1 METERQL
8 KDMKRILP
16 YLLFTFTLSAC
27 GNTNKQQS
35 KVVPQVTVQTNP
47 QKSKT
52 SQKEQPKVQTKEEVE
67 LDILVGAYRCK
78 RTKDAYVFYSDNTG
92 QFFPSGKSPSSE
104 FTWKRSGENVTIK
117 YEIFGEQKLKF
128 NKKNKT
134 LTEKSQSFGTL
145 IFHEE

>member
-1 METERQL
+1 
-8 KDMKRILP
+8 MKRILP
-16 YLLFTFTLSAC
+16 YLFFTLALVAC
-27 GNTNKQQS
+27 GHTDKQQS
-35 KVVPQVTVQTNP
+35 KVVSQTTVQTDNKQNQTP
-47 QKSKT
+47 K
-52 SQKEQPKVQTKEEVE
+52 KEQPKNQPKKEIE
-67 LDILVGAYRCK
+67 LDILVGSYRCK

-92 QFFPSGKSPSSE
+92 QFFPSGKTPSSE

>member
-1 METERQL
+1 
-8 KDMKRILP
+8 MKRILS
-16 YLLFTFTLSAC
+16 YLLIAFTLSAC
-27 GNTNKQQS
+27 GNNNKQQS
-35 KVVPQVTVQTNP
+35 KVVSQVTVQTNTP
-47 QKSKT
+47 SQT
-52 SQKEQPKVQTKEEVE
+52 SQKEQPKVQTKEEVK

>member
-1 METERQL
+1 
-8 KDMKRILP
+8 MKRILS
-16 YLLFTFTLSAC
+16 YLLLAFTLSAC
-27 GNTNKQQS
+27 GNNNKQQS
-35 KVVPQVTVQTNP
+35 KVVSQVTVQTNTP
-47 QKSKT
+47 SQT
-52 SQKEQPKVQTKEEVE
+52 SQKEQPKVQTKEEVK

>member
-1 METERQL
+1 
-8 KDMKRILP
+8 MKRILP
-16 YLLFTFTLSAC
+16 YLFFTLALIAC

-35 KVVPQVTVQTNP
+35 KVVLKQQSKQTT
-47 QKSKT
+47 SKIKHLK
-52 SQKEQPKVQTKEEVE
+52 KEQPKKEIE
-67 LDILVGAYRCK
+67 LDILVGSYRCK

-92 QFFPSGKSPSSE
+92 QFFPSGKTPSSE
-104 FTWKRSGENVTIK
+104 FTWKRFGENVTIK

>member
-1 METERQL
+1 
-8 KDMKRILP
+8 MKRILP
-16 YLLFTFTLSAC
+16 YLFFTLALIAC

-35 KVVPQVTVQTNP
+35 KVVSQTTVQTDNKQNQTP
-47 QKSKT
+47 K
-52 SQKEQPKVQTKEEVE
+52 KEQPKNQPTKEIE
-67 LDILVGAYRCK
+67 LDILVGSYRCK

-92 QFFPSGKSPSSE
+92 QFFPSGKTPSSE
-104 FTWKRSGENVTIK
+104 FTWKRFGENVTIK

>member
-1 METERQL
+1 
-8 KDMKRILP
+8 MKRILP
-16 YLLFTFTLSAC
+16 YLFFALALIAC

-35 KVVPQVTVQTNP
+35 KVVSQTTVQTDNKQNQTP
-47 QKSKT
+47 K
-52 SQKEQPKVQTKEEVE
+52 KEQPKNQPKKEIE
-67 LDILVGAYRCK
+67 LDILVGSYRCK

-92 QFFPSGKSPSSE
+92 QFFPSGKTPSSE
-104 FTWKRSGENVTIK
+104 FTWKRFGENVTIK

>member
-1 METERQL
+1 
-8 KDMKRILP
+8 MKRILP
-16 YLLFTFTLSAC
+16 YLFFTLALIAC
-27 GNTNKQQS
+27 GNANKQQS
-35 KVVPQVTVQTNP
+35 KVVSQTTVQTDNKQNQTP
-47 QKSKT
+47 K
-52 SQKEQPKVQTKEEVE
+52 KEQPKIQPKKEIE
-67 LDILVGAYRCK
+67 LDILVGSYRCK

-92 QFFPSGKSPSSE
+92 QFFPSGKTPSSE

>member
-1 METERQL
+1 
-8 KDMKRILP
+8 MKRIIP
-16 YLLFTFTLSAC
+16 YLFFILSLIAC
-27 GNTNKQQS
+27 VNTNKQQS
-35 KVVPQVTVQTNP
+35 KVVSQTTVQTDNKQNQTP
-47 QKSKT
+47 K
-52 SQKEQPKVQTKEEVE
+52 KEQPKNQPKKEIE
-67 LDILVGAYRCK
+67 LDILVGSYRCK

-92 QFFPSGKSPSSE
+92 QFFPSGKTPSSE
-104 FTWKRSGENVTIK
+104 FTWERFGENVTIK

>member
-1 METERQL
+1 
-8 KDMKRILP
+8 MKRILP
-16 YLLFTFTLSAC
+16 YLFFTFTLVAY
-27 GNTNKQQS
+27 GNSNKQQS
-35 KVVPQVTVQTNP
+35 KVVSQTTVQINNK
-47 QKSKT
+47 QKQTPK
-52 SQKEQPKVQTKEEVE
+52 KEQSKIQPKKEIE

-92 QFFPSGKSPSSE
+92 QFFPSGKTPSSE

-134 LTEKSQSFGTL
+134 LIEKSQSLGTL

>member
-1 METERQL
+1 
-8 KDMKRILP
+8 MKRIIP
-16 YLLFTFTLSAC
+16 YLFFILTLIAC

-35 KVVPQVTVQTNP
+35 KVVSQTTVQTDNKQNQTP
-47 QKSKT
+47 K
-52 SQKEQPKVQTKEEVE
+52 KEQPKNQPKKEIE
-67 LDILVGAYRCK
+67 LDILVGSYRCK

-92 QFFPSGKSPSSE
+92 QFFPSGKTPSSE